1 MSKKKKTVKE
11 AAAEASKDEIPAD
24 VEELRREVKRLH
36 REARKRDGR
45 TQLIVDHIAAGLE
58 GYAPP
63 KAPPRPKRGRKKR
76 RESHLLHLSDWQT
89 GARTTTFDTGVQRE
103 MVLDVMMPKVKK
115 LHEVRSAAASV
126 DEIHVVLGGDQV
138 DGSGM
143 RSNHPWEVTETV
155 LTQSMETCPRLTVE
169 VILALMDLYPRVHVH
184 AIRGNHGRSGPRK
197 ADPNP
202 ETVNWDTVASMAA
215 RLMLGDLVDGD
226 RLTFDIEVEDFVTVF
241 PCGGASVAV
250 VHGDQFR
257 GSGGFAGLP
266 YYSIAAKVAKWSLNQ
281 VFEDDFDV
289 LLFGHYHVP
298 AAGMFGPKQWYLNG
312 SLQTDS
318 PFAREKIGATNRAC
332 QRFQVYDPE
341 HPYPVADHLLWL
353 S

>member
-1 MSKKKKTVKE
+1 VSKKKRSVKD
-11 AAAEASKDEIPAD
+11 AAAEAAKEEVPAD
-24 VEELRREVKRLH
+24 VDELRREVKRLH
-36 REARKRDGR
+36 REARQRQGR
-45 TQLIVDHIAAGLE
+45 TQLIIDHVAAGLE
-58 GYAPP
+58 AHTAPV
-63 KAPPRPKRGRKKR
+63 APPRPKRGRRKR

-89 GARTTTFDTGVQRE
+89 GACTPTFDTQVQRE
-103 MVLDVMMPKVKK
+103 MVLDVMLPKLRKI
-115 LHEVRSAAASV
+115 HATRAEAASV

-155 LTQSMETCPRLTVE
+155 LTQAMETCPRLTVE
-169 VILALMDLYPRVHVH
+169 VVLALMDLYPKVHVH

-202 ETVNWDTVASMAA
+202 ESVNWDTVANMAA
-215 RLMLGDLVDGD
+215 RLMLGDLVDDD
-226 RLTFDIEVEDFVTVF
+226 RLSFHVEIEDFVTTF
-241 PCGGASVAV
+241 ACGGAIVAT

-257 GSGGFAGLP
+257 GTGGFAGLP

-281 VFEDDFDV
+281 VFDEDFDV

-332 QRFQVYDPE
+332 QRFQVYDPD
-341 HPYPVADHLLWL
+341 HNYPIVDHLLWL